1 MAKKIK
7 GPSIKI
13 EIPSYWEVSVYDY
26 HFFDE
31 VATSLKTVG
40 IKVNYWEVGFDGS
53 YRAIF
58 WIKGTKK
65 PTKVIKDRIAELD
78 VDY

>member
-1 MAKKIK
+1 MSKIK
-7 GPSIKI
+7 LTKEG
-13 EIPSYWEVSVYDY
+13 E
-26 HFFDE
+26 
-31 VATSLKTVG
+31 KTFKEKG
-40 IKVNYWEVGFDGS
+40 WTGWA

-78 VDY
+78 VD